1 VGNAE
6 EEERRE
12 AVARVLAGEP
22 QAKVAADLGRTD
34 RWVRKWVARYDPGN
48 ESWAQERSRAPKNQA
63 RRTPQDTERIVLE
76 IRARLMADPWAQV
89 GATAIAWEMEKLG
102 VDPPETWTIDRILK
116 RAGVPKR
123 RARRRYVPK
132 GTPYPPAPLLV
143 RPNAIHEIDLVGPR
157 HLHGAISF
165 YALNAVDLGR
175 RRAAIEILTSKEEW
189 EVADGLTRLWRRLG
203 VPKHAK
209 FDNGQT
215 IQGRGRQLAV
225 PVWTCLALGVRVRF
239 IPFAEP
245 WRNPVIEHFND
256 VFDKR
261 FFRTETFQDL
271 AHLKRRARAFE
282 RFHNSHHRYSVLK
295 GVTPDE
301 YEKRLGFE
309 ARLLER
315 SAALPTSLPRRGLI
329 EFVRLIRS
337 NRELRILG
345 SKIPMPS
352 ELVHRY
358 VTAALHVRSQ
368 RLVVECEGHPW
379 HAELPFRLKW

>member
-1 VGNAE
+1 
-6 EEERRE
+6 
-12 AVARVLAGEP
+12 
-22 QAKVAADLGRTD
+22 
-34 RWVRKWVARYDPGN
+34 
-48 ESWAQERSRAPKNQA
+48 
-63 RRTPQDTERIVLE
+63 
-76 IRARLMADPWAQV
+76 MADPWAQV

-215 IQGRGRQLAV
+215 IQGRGCQLAV
-225 PVWTCLALGVRVRF
+225 PVWTCLALGVG
-239 IPFAEP
+239 PLH
-245 WRNPVIEHFND
+245 PV
-256 VFDKR
+256 
-261 FFRTETFQDL
+261 
-271 AHLKRRARAFE
+271 RRAMAQPGHRALQRRLRQALLPHRDIPGPRAPQE
-282 RFHNSHHRYSVLK
+282 ESTRFR
-295 GVTPDE
+295 
-301 YEKRLGFE
+301 
-309 ARLLER
+309 
-315 SAALPTSLPRRGLI
+315 ALP
-329 EFVRLIRS
+329 
-337 NRELRILG
+337 
-345 SKIPMPS
+345 
-352 ELVHRY
+352 
-358 VTAALHVRSQ
+358 
-368 RLVVECEGHPW
+368 
-379 HAELPFRLKW
+379 